1 MNERGPL
8 PDWWPRCTVCSR
20 PIERMAWTFDP
31 AQADRV
37 GFRANCHGATAA
49 VMTTRARAMTGE
61 LLVMVGRA

>member
-1 MNERGPL
+1 
-8 PDWWPRCTVCSR
+8 
-20 PIERMAWTFDP
+20 MAWTFDP

-49 VMTTRARAMTGE
+49 VMTTRARAMMGE